1 VSKFI
6 FGYHGGSGMPET
18 PEEQEKLMAAWGG
31 WFETLGEA
39 VLDAGNPFAANQTV
53 GADGSVSEDGGAN
66 PLGGYSI
73 VDAADMAAAVEMAK
87 GCPALANGGNVEVCM
102 AIDM

>member
-1 VSKFI
+1 MAKFV

-31 WFETLGEA
+31 WFGSLGAA
-39 VLDAGNPFAANQTV
+39 VIDGGNPFGQAKTV
-53 GADGSVSEDGGAN
+53 AADGSVSDGGGAN

-73 VDAADMAAAVEMAK
+73 VEADSLDAAVTMAK
-87 GCPALANGGNVEVCM
+87 DCPALANGGNVDVCET
-102 AIDM
+102 IDM